1 MSAQPAARLLK
12 QIGCVLGLAVVLL
25 GVPRLGGLVA
35 DQFDYSQVDPD
46 GAFAWI
52 SVHHVV
58 QALIFLLL
66 MIPVARLGKLDFGF
80 GWGDRKTGFW
90 FVRLFALIFVGY
102 TAVSMVIV
110 LATGTFQTFP
120 YPMTTRNIVGHLA
133 FQLLLS
139 GPSEELIFR
148 GFAITML
155 AFAVQGTVAR
165 GKVSAANIVAAV
177 IFGLAHVGISFS
189 PIALSYDP
197 FQVVYAIVLGIF
209 YGVCYERSK
218 SVYYPMMVHSISNVF
233 AVGVSIIATA
243 IIG

>member
-1 MSAQPAARLLK
+1 MLK
-12 QIGCVLGLAVVLL
+12 QIAWVVGLAVLLL

-46 GAFAWI
+46 GAFAWV
-52 SVHHVV
+52 SVHHIV
-58 QALIFLLL
+58 QALIVLLL
-66 MIPVARLGKLDFGF
+66 MIPIARVGKVDFGF

-110 LATGTFQTFP
+110 LVAGTFQTFP
-120 YPMTTRNIVGHLA
+120 YPMTARNIAGQLA
-133 FQLLLS
+133 FQALLS

-155 AFAVQGTVAR
+155 ALALKGTLFK
-165 GKVSAANIVAAV
+165 GKVSVANIVAAV
-177 IFGLAHVGISFS
+177 IFGLAHVGISLS

-197 FQVVYAIVLGIF
+197 FQVVYATALGIF
-209 YGVCYERSK
+209 YGICYERSK
-218 SVYYPMMVHSISNVF
+218 SVYYPMMMHSITNVF